1 MAVYKFNGGAFQR
14 VGEDLGEMVPAHLLS
29 STELHGV
36 MSEAGFLLSDD
47 IDDAVSIYRRAPV
60 AGGVHYLPGV
70 RWVFDVS
77 VDGEAIDS
85 VLVGDSLPDYLALLG
100 LLQPLITRRREL
112 AAEVSAELN

>member
-14 VGEDLGEMVPAHLLS
+14 VGEDLGEMVPAHLL
-29 STELHGV
+29 
-36 MSEAGFLLSDD
+36 EAAEVQRGMAAVGFWLSDAIGD
-47 IDDAVSIYRRAPV
+47 SVSIYRRAPV

-100 LLQPLITRRREL
+100 LLQPLIARRREL
-112 AAEVSAELN
+112 AVEVSAELN

>member
-14 VGEDLGEMVPAHLLS
+14 VGDDLGEMVKAHLLGS
-29 STELHGV
+29 AEV
-36 MSEAGFLLSDD
+36 QRAMDAIGFWLSDAIGD
-47 IDDAVSIYRRAPV
+47 SVLIFRRAP
-60 AGGVHYLPGV
+60 ATGGVHYLPGV

>member
-14 VGEDLGEMVPAHLLS
+14 VGEDLGELVPAHLLE
-29 STELHGV
+29 TAERQRAMGTV
-36 MSEAGFLLSDD
+36 GFWLSDTVCD
-47 IDDAVSIYRRAPV
+47 SVAIYRRAPA

-70 RWVFDVS
+70 SWVFDVS
-77 VDGEAIDS
+77 VDGEAIDW

-100 LLQPLITRRREL
+100 LLQPLIARRREL